1 MYSVSDLER
10 LIGLTSKQVYDRL
23 RLLSEVLDGHIT
35 IGRNGK
41 KLMSEQGFAIFNRL
55 LELERQG
62 LTGQAAVKQIAG
74 ELKTPI
80 GTDETPSST
89 ASESEVVGS
98 LKLTIEIL
106 REENRWLRSQLEQLQ
121 QRALPRPAESH
132 RRWWTWRRRA

>member
-1 MYSVSDLER
+1 MYSVADLER
-10 LIGLTSKQVYDRL
+10 LAGLTSKQVYDRL

-35 IGRNGK
+35 VGRNGK
-41 KLMSEQGFAIFNRL
+41 KLISEQGFTIFNRL

-74 ELKTPI
+74 ELKRPTS
-80 GTDETPSST
+80 TDETPSST

-106 REENRWLRSQLEQLQ
+106 REENRWLRSQLENLQ
-121 QRALPRPAESH
+121 QAALPPAGGA
-132 RRWWTWRRRA
+132 RRHWWNWWKRK